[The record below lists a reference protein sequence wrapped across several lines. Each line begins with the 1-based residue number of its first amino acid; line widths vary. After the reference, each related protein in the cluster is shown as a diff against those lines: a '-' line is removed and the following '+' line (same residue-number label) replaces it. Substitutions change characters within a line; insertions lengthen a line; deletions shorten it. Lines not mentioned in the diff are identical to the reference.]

1 MISQNKIEEG
11 TIIHH
16 TLRAEDLI
24 PCFAEYLQGLLALN
38 TSDVDA
44 ESRSAHA
51 KLCERVTSSIEKDG
65 DDYFESEEAS
75 HDLADL
81 SDALNEHAPDGLY
94 FGAHPG
100 DGADFGF
107 WAHDE
112 DDND

>member
-11 TIIHH
+11 TIIHG
-16 TLRAEDLI
+16 TLRVEDLV
-24 PCFAEYLQGLLALN
+24 PCFAECLRELLSLEN
-38 TSDVDA
+38 SDVDA

-65 DDYFESEEAS
+65 DDYFESEDAG

-81 SDALNEHAPDGLY
+81 SDALNEHAPDGCY
-94 FGAHPG
+94 FGSHPG

-107 WAHDE
+107 WAHD
-112 DDND
+112 DD